1 MSASSSSPSSSS
13 SSSPGRGHFE
23 QHRSKCP
30 SGTDRQ
36 SGLDARGDPLDFSPS
51 DHDDFDDDFDDDDN
65 CGVVYFD
72 DVRADYDEEGR
83 SD

>member
-1 MSASSSSPSSSS
+1 M
-13 SSSPGRGHFE
+13 
-23 QHRSKCP
+23 
-30 SGTDRQ
+30 
-36 SGLDARGDPLDFSPS
+36 GLLDFSPS